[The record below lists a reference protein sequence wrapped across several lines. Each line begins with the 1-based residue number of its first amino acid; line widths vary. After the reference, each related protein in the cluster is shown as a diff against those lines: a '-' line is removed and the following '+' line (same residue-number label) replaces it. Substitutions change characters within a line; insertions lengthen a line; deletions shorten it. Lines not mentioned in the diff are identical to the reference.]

1 MFTLLIVPFVLFM
14 AVGPLSR
21 WKNQRPSALR
31 NQLLLAFV
39 LALSAGILV
48 NFSYDEPTYMGT
60 LGMVM
65 SFWILIAIMLEVRQ
79 RVVSTTRSEPVLASL
94 RKLTPSHWG
103 MVLGHVGFAVTL
115 IGISL
120 VSNYELER
128 DVRMTAGDTVEIAD
142 YTVSFTGVEQ
152 IEGPNYSADRGIFD
166 VYKNGEFVN
175 HLEPEKRFYP
185 VQRTSMTEAGIHTTL
200 TRDLFIALGEPLSND
215 AWAIRLY
222 YKPFVVW
229 IWGGAVIMAIGGI
242 FSISDKRY
250 RIKKMAKWK
259 NIGGAN
265 NNDDGDSNPSPA
277 GQQSQ
282 GNKGGN
288 LVGEHT

>member
-1 MFTLLIVPFVLFM
+1 
-14 AVGPLSR
+14 
-21 WKNQRPSALR
+21 
-31 NQLLLAFV
+31 

-259 NIGGAN
+259 LVGASQ
-265 NNDDGDSNPSPA
+265 NNDDADSEPTSS
-277 GQQSQ
+277 GQQPQ
-282 GNKGGN
+282 GNKGSN
-288 LVGEHT
+288 VAGEQT